1 MPFLRASASVTAIC
15 FSGTDGCEKLCTIN
29 LSKIVVHWRVGRSDA
44 KNACAAD
51 ILRETRGEVLMQLG
65 EIAVKLGCELEGDA
79 GIEISGAAGI
89 EEASAGEL
97 TFLVNKKYRPALETT
112 KASAIILARDA
123 GPCRVAAL
131 RSQNP
136 YLDFAR
142 AIELF
147 NNAPAYAPGVHP
159 TAVISASAKIGPR
172 AHIGP
177 YCFVDEEVEIGGNAV
192 LHSFVAIYRGARI
205 GDDFF
210 AHAHVCVREECRI
223 GNRVLLQNGV
233 VVGSDGFGFARQADG
248 RWYKILQAGITV
260 IEDDVE
266 IQAHS
271 AIDRATV
278 GETHIGRGAKI
289 DNLVQV
295 GHACNVGE
303 DTLLCGQVGL
313 AGTTRIGN
321 RCILA
326 GQVGTAGHLT
336 IGDGATLT
344 AQSGVPTDVPAGAIY
359 SGYPA
364 MENPA
369 WRKSVAV
376 FNRLPDLQ
384 KELRALRAE
393 VARLK
398 EKMA

>member
-1 MPFLRASASVTAIC
+1 ML
-15 FSGTDGCEKLCTIN
+15 
-29 LSKIVVHWRVGRSDA
+29 
-44 KNACAAD
+44 
-51 ILRETRGEVLMQLG
+51 LG
-65 EIAVKLGCELEGDA
+65 EIAKKLGCELEGDPL
-79 GIEISGAAGI
+79 IEITGAAGI
-89 EEASAGEL
+89 AEAAAGEL

-123 GPCRVAAL
+123 GPSHIATL
-131 RSQNP
+131 RSENP

-147 NNAPAYAPGVHP
+147 HAAPAYEPGVHP
-159 TAVISASAKIGPR
+159 TAVISLSAKIGAG

-177 YCFVDEEVEIGGNAV
+177 YCFVDADVEIGANAV
-192 LHSFVAIYRGARI
+192 LHSFVTIYRGARI
-205 GDDFF
+205 GADFF
-210 AHAHVCVREECRI
+210 AHAHACVREQCRI
-223 GNRVLLQNGV
+223 GDRVLLQNGV

-260 IEDDVE
+260 IENDVE

-271 AIDRATV
+271 AIDRATI
-278 GETHIGRGAKI
+278 GETHIGRGSKI

-313 AGTTRIGN
+313 AGTTRVGN
-321 RCILA
+321 KCILA

-369 WRKSVAV
+369 WRKSIAV
-376 FNRLPDLQ
+376 FNRLPELQ
-384 KELRALRAE
+384 KEVRALRAE
-393 VARLK
+393 LARLK
-398 EKMA
+398 DNPS